1 MCCNV
6 PDVTSPAVRYAAS
19 PLSNY
24 PTVPIYPLLVFH
36 LHTLSL
42 TLSFSLSP
50 LSPLLPPLLFPG
62 GRGEDGGHAR
72 QGAVPH
78 ALISA
83 DTISTVMF
91 STVQRISMLLFLG
104 QF

>member
-6 PDVTSPAVRYAAS
+6 PDATSPAVRYAAS

-36 LHTLSL
+36 LRSLLLSPFLSL
-42 TLSFSLSP
+42 P

-62 GRGEDGGHAR
+62 GRGEDGGHPR

-83 DTISTVMF
+83 ATIRTVLF